1 MTDKNLVKIPQIET
15 SYFAQPYLNYIVIIL
30 LSIFCVTLLIL
41 LISVFR
47 KIRSASGDKINLIEF
62 PTETNNKINSFINEV
77 KIYLNELGKLIS
89 GEQKQ
94 AVKEINERLKIFEKF
109 ANEKNQE
116 LQSYREGYEFS
127 KYKNIINGIVD
138 CLDLI
143 ESVNQKS
150 NNHDNE
156 IKSYLN
162 ALREKLEIILA
173 NNGVEKF
180 IPNLNQKIFD
190 VQGCEPSQVTE
201 KTNDENKI
209 NIIHSVLKPGYKIKI
224 KNDLEKII
232 KKSQVKVYGLA
243 NE

>member
-1 MTDKNLVKIPQIET
+1 M
-15 SYFAQPYLNYIVIIL
+15 SGYSNYIIITT
-30 LSIFCVTLLIL
+30 LSIFCLIQLIL

-62 PTETNNKINSFINEV
+62 PLETNNKINSFINEV
-77 KIYLNELGKLIS
+77 KIYLNELGKLVS
-89 GEQKQ
+89 DEHKQ

-116 LQSYREGYEFS
+116 LQSYKEGYEFS

-138 CLDLI
+138 CLELI
-143 ESVNQKS
+143 DSVNEKS
-150 NNHDNE
+150 SNQDNE
-156 IKSYLN
+156 IKSYLT
-162 ALREKLEIILA
+162 ALKEKLEIILA
-173 NNGVEKF
+173 NNGIEKF
-180 IPNLNQKIFD
+180 IPDLNQKIFD
-190 VQGCEPSQVTE
+190 IQGCEPSQITE

-224 KNDLEKII
+224 KGDLDKII

-243 NE
+243 ND